1 MPSLNNPEIIE
12 RFSHNRNMYELH
24 ADGTIVQK
32 LVFDFKE
39 NVKEK
44 SFNLL
49 KKIDVKEPYN
59 LVVSQIVSNSA
70 TTSLSKLGIRTN
82 GTQVTIVSEMNWV
95 TVFVI
100 ITGKVDNNV

>member
-12 RFSHNRNMYELH
+12 RFSNNGNMYEIH

-32 LVFDFKE
+32 LIFDFKE

-49 KKIDVKEPYN
+49 KKINLTKSYN
-59 LVVSQIVSNSA
+59 LVVSQVVGNSA